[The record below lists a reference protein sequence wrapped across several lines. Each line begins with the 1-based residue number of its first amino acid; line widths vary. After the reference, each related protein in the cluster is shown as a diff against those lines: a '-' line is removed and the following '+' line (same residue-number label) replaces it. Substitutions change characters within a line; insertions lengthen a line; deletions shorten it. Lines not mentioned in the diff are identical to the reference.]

1 MAAGK
6 KPNKA
11 DKSNVKKRTVNKKAS
26 EVAKKTPAKK
36 IPAGGLLKD
45 VTKKTPAK
53 TTLPMKKTAE
63 KASPK
68 RTPAR
73 GLLKDVAKKTPAKK
87 ATKSGN
93 KKEALTKKISSK
105 VKLAKMTA
113 AAGKKKEL
121 KKTPAKKVLS
131 LKSGNKKG
139 VVTKKIPS
147 KAKSVKRT
155 AGKKKETKKTAG
167 LKNPVIVIK
176 SVDVSASSSTEKAKK
191 IPKEEKEEEKEMS
204 VEISCG
210 QQQAAASETPAA
222 QIEKTPVEEN
232 SSSVSTSMANIA
244 SSSSGNKFELA
255 DFVQTRLAAINS
267 PSVGQVGIRWQ
278 NIYSHLSFDKQ
289 ELSGSK
295 KSTLADLI
303 NYNVGLAHN
312 LYQVQEIFTSLI
324 SVLVW

>member
-6 KPNKA
+6 KPTQA

-26 EVAKKTPAKK
+26 EVAKKTSAKKTPAKK
-36 IPAGGLLKD
+36 TPARGLLKD

-73 GLLKDVAKKTPAKK
+73 GLLKDVAKKTPAKQ
-87 ATKSGN
+87 ATKCGN

-176 SVDVSASSSTEKAKK
+176 SIDVSPSSSTEKAKK
-191 IPKEEKEEEKEMS
+191 IPKEEKVEEKEMS

-210 QQQAAASETPAA
+210 QQQAAASEAPAA

-232 SSSVSTSMANIA
+232 SSSVSTSMADIA
-244 SSSSGNKFELA
+244 SSSSGKKFDLA
-255 DFVQTRLAAINS
+255 DFVQTRLATINS
-267 PSVGQVGIRWQ
+267 PSVRQVGIWWQ
-278 NIYSHLSFDKQ
+278 KILITVVTNRSCPVL
-289 ELSGSK
+289 
-295 KSTLADLI
+295 KSPPWPT
-303 NYNVGLAHN
+303 
-312 LYQVQEIFTSLI
+312 
-324 SVLVW
+324 